1 MAPIKEMKEMP
12 LHFLLEWNTWNAYT
26 IFLHRSQIFT
36 TPNTP
41 TPLLTENVDIIVKG
55 NRQWLHTN
63 IKIRHNHGE
72 PSCPR
77 QPVQKLH
84 IYACI
89 TSCAITPQHVFSQ
102 SENIRKY
109 DNYPKI
115 WWVFII
121 VPIKIA
127 IWGIDTSPISHS
139 YVLISRKSCERTNNG
154 HSAGNPTLSM
164 IFKEELVQTIPWFQH
179 IPIKKVHNFRS
190 EKGGWMGFNG
200 ILHDNLQS
208 QQ

>member
-1 MAPIKEMKEMP
+1 MLYHSVYHTRDGDWWRQSKNMKEMP

-127 IWGIDTSPISHS
+127 IWGIDTSPFLTHTCSLAEKLRENKQRSQCWEPDTFDDFQGGTCTNDSVIPAYSNQ
-139 YVLISRKSCERTNNG
+139 KS
-154 HSAGNPTLSM
+154 S
-164 IFKEELVQTIPWFQH
+164 
-179 IPIKKVHNFRS
+179 
-190 EKGGWMGFNG
+190 
-200 ILHDNLQS
+200 
-208 QQ
+208 